1 MTGIA
6 AANRSHLKFFPD
18 MDAYGVYYDLLV
30 ELSRI
35 AVANF
40 AERCQSLLMA
50 FLRAEYGDATTD
62 WYSTRQFIPA
72 SLKAAASARRPSSQS
87 PVAAPLAAA
96 PARPARLG
104 SPPRLAARLIPAFL
118 KARRRPRQ
126 GS

>member
-40 AERCQSLLMA
+40 AERCQSLLVPGSWLFFAQSTVMLPPTGIRPTGPGA
-50 FLRAEYGDATTD
+50 VAEC
-62 WYSTRQFIPA
+62 
-72 SLKAAASARRPSSQS
+72 
-87 PVAAPLAAA
+87 V
-96 PARPARLG
+96 
-104 SPPRLAARLIPAFL
+104 
-118 KARRRPRQ
+118 
-126 GS
+126 